1 MDFIV
6 LILGLAMLIFGAEGI
21 VRGSVSLAKHFQ
33 ISLFAI
39 GAVVV
44 AAGTSL
50 PELANCVRAVIMDH
64 SDIAVGAVVGSNI
77 ANVALI
83 MGTTTIL
90 CPILLI
96 TSNQLTQGIINIL
109 IALGIIIL
117 SWFSFS
123 FNMIFGIISILLLV
137 TIMFYLIKNGS
148 IDVSEIE
155 EQRTHNI
162 IITVIF
168 ILVGISFL
176 IVGAN
181 FFIKSAI
188 NIATKFEIPE
198 SIIGVSLVAFGTSL
212 PELVVGLVA
221 AIRKKVDFALGN
233 VLGSN
238 IYNILGIL
246 GISSFFG
253 NFTIPALITN
263 FDLYVMIGMTLFIF
277 LFMFFSKKL
286 SKLFGIISLLVY
298 FSYITFLYV

>member
-21 VRGSVSLAKHFQ
+21 VRGSVSLAKHLQ

-50 PELANCVRAVIMDH
+50 PELANCIRAVIMDH

-123 FNMIFGIISILLLV
+123 FNMIFGIISILLLI
-137 TIMFYLIKNGS
+137 TIMFYLIKNGRYR
-148 IDVSEIE
+148 IE
-155 EQRTHNI
+155 KKKNEY
-162 IITVIF
+162 
-168 ILVGISFL
+168 ILVGTDKKFSKNRKKEPTVESI
-176 IVGAN
+176 
-181 FFIKSAI
+181 AI
-188 NIATKFEIPE
+188 NLKKHLENHSTKPSF
-198 SIIGVSLVAFGTSL
+198 IINVEDENDNCIKWRDDKGNIKYSEWGEAMRARITR
-212 PELVVGLVA
+212 
-221 AIRKKVDFALGN
+221 IRKKRN
-233 VLGSN
+233 
-238 IYNILGIL
+238 
-246 GISSFFG
+246 
-253 NFTIPALITN
+253 
-263 FDLYVMIGMTLFIF
+263 
-277 LFMFFSKKL
+277 KQ
-286 SKLFGIISLLVY
+286 
-298 FSYITFLYV
+298 

>member
-6 LILGLAMLIFGAEGI
+6 LTLGLAMLIFGAEGI

-39 GAVVV
+39 GAVIV

-50 PELANCVRAVIMDH
+50 PELANCIRAVIMDH

-123 FNMIFGIISILLLV
+123 FNIIFGIISILLLV

-148 IDVSEIE
+148 IDVSEIDNSE
-155 EQRTHNI
+155 
-162 IITVIF
+162 VI
-168 ILVGISFL
+168 GTDISD
-176 IVGAN
+176 N
-181 FFIKSAI
+181 
-188 NIATKFEIPE
+188 ATKFEIPE
-198 SIIGVSLVAFGTSL
+198 SIIGVSLVAFGTTL

-253 NFTIPALITN
+253 NFKIPDLIIN

-277 LFMFFSKKL
+277 IFMFFSKKL
-286 SKLFGIISLLVY
+286 SKLFGIIISFSLGLS
-298 FSYITFLYV
+298 FSEIDKNSIPSPT